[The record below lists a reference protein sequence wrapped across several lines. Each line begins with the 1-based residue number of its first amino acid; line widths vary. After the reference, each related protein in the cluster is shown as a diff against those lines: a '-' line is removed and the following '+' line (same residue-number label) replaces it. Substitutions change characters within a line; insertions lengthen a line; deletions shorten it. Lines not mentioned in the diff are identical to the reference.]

1 MSTQRTRVVITGIG
15 AVTPLALSAEETWQG
30 LVAGRCGI
38 DYITQLTPEALARF
52 PTRIAGEVKG
62 FDPKN
67 YMEFRDAKRM
77 GRFSQF
83 AVTAAGTK
91 EKFQRPLIGMPRTT
105 CVPTRSTM
113 NAITLMTTRA

>member
-1 MSTQRTRVVITGIG
+1 MLNQRRRVVVTGLG
-15 AVTPLALSAEETWQG
+15 AITPLALTAEETWQG
-30 LVAGRCGI
+30 LVAGKSGI
-38 DYITQLTPEALARF
+38 DYITQLTPEALERF

-83 AVTAAGTK
+83 AVAASKHGH
-91 EKFQRPLIGMPRTT
+91 R
-105 CVPTRSTM
+105 
-113 NAITLMTTRA
+113 